1 MIKVFRCKETEKLF
15 NRIRSK
21 KFPADIQRTALRKLI
36 MIHAAAPLNDLR
48 VPPSN
53 HLERLKGDR
62 KNQYSIRIN
71 DQWRICFKWIASDA
85 YDVEITDYH

>member
-21 KFPADIQRTALRKLI
+21 KFPADIQRTALRKLT
-36 MIHAAAPLNDLR
+36 MLHAVVSLNDLR